1 MTLNEFKAQL
11 KKMSFEED
19 RTSYCDDMLVN
30 LRFSYPLDIRRGGWI
45 FLRVAVCFYCNSPE
59 YEPWFHVEV
68 ATADNKRF
76 KWGTK
81 VRMLE
86 NAPSASQV
94 LIYAIGD
101 IIAKYRHSFQSP
113 DFR

>member
-1 MTLNEFKAQL
+1 MTLDEFKAQL
-11 KKMSFEED
+11 RKMSFEED
-19 RTSYCDDMLVN
+19 MTSYCDDMLVN

-45 FLRVAVCFYCNSPE
+45 FLRVAVCFFYTHDE
-59 YEPWFHVEV
+59 YFQVEI

-76 KWGTK
+76 RWAAKTSTL
-81 VRMLE
+81 M

-94 LIYAIGD
+94 LAYAIGD
-101 IIAKYRHSFQSP
+101 IIAKYRQCFQSP